1 MENINDKSYS
11 SPINWYP
18 GHMAKAKREISEKL
32 KLVDVV
38 IELRDARIPYSS
50 KNPMVDE
57 IVGNKPRLI
66 VLNKAGIADKEVTKN
81 WIKSLTSN
89 NTIALDIDCIN
100 NYNINK
106 IIPSIKMVLKDKIL
120 KDKERGKSNTL
131 IRALIIGIPNVGKS
145 TFINTLSKRK
155 AAAVGDRPGVTKSQ
169 TWIKITPELQ
179 ILDTPGI
186 LWPKFDSQDVAIK
199 LSICGSI
206 KDEILN
212 MDLISFEGLKY
223 TYNLYPNMLSL
234 RYNIDDISKYSVD
247 EVRDIIAK
255 KRGCLLKGGIV
266 DTDRVNTIIIND
278 IRSARIG
285 AMSFE
290 RAEEFI

>member
-1 MENINDKSYS
+1 MSNEDKSYS

-57 IVGNKPRLI
+57 IVGSKPRLI
-66 VLNKAGIADKEVTKN
+66 ILNKAGISDKEVTKK
-81 WIKSLTSN
+81 WIEYLKNS

-106 IIPSIKMVLKDKIL
+106 IIPSLKLVLKDKIK
-120 KDKERGKSNTL
+120 KDLEKGKSNTL

-155 AAAVGDRPGVTKSQ
+155 AAQVGDRPGVTKSQ

-199 LSICGSI
+199 LSVCGSI

-212 MDLISFEGLKY
+212 MDLIAFEGLKY
-223 TYNLYPNMLSL
+223 VYNLYPLMLSR
-234 RYNIDDISKYSVD
+234 RYSIDNIDDYSVD
-247 EVRDIIAK
+247 EVLDIIAK
-255 KRGCLLKGGIV
+255 KRGCLLKGGVV
-266 DTDRVNTIIIND
+266 DSTRVNTIIIND

-290 RAEEFI
+290 RPND